1 MEMKL
6 SCMLGINFNMMH
18 IIFEVEMEFA
28 GSRWFKVDFHCHSPG
43 SDDYPKPE
51 ESQDVI
57 YGCTPEEWLLAQMA
71 QEIDCVVLSDHNTG
85 RWLDT
90 ARNTLQQLK
99 DRNISGELPNYRDIH
114 IIPAV
119 ELTAA
124 GNCHVLGLFDEA
136 STSETISNITGS
148 CGLRPDQEK
157 GNHQAILGSGVPEV
171 ISKIHVANGIAI
183 LAHVDKAKGIFQNTN
198 QEEIRAAFEAKP
210 DAVELIGNFA
220 DLGGF
225 ERALIK
231 DLAQVK
237 GSDAHC
243 REQMGRSYT
252 WVKMVSP
259 SFEGIKVALADPQH
273 CIIKDGEPPR
283 SPNNKI
289 SKLTLKTRM
298 CKDDANS
305 AITIN
310 LSPWYT
316 AIIGSRGSGKSTLV
330 EAIRLALRRDT
341 SAIEPKLPS
350 DVEKRLV
357 DFKNTND
364 GAVTADSFIDLEYD
378 KDGYQYK
385 LKWTPTSHGLSKL
398 DADSGEWVDDPTFDT
413 SRFPISIY
421 SQKMLFDI
429 ATKPN
434 AFLRVIDDSE
444 IVNISQW
451 TKQNEQLKNDYKAF
465 CHQLRELDRQLNEIP
480 KLQGAL
486 IDVDNKLKTLETC
499 GLSAKQQQLA
509 TYQKEMV
516 EASAAISTLTSNIT
530 DIRNIITEYDEVS
543 VAEEDGEQKEWLLAV
558 NEIQKTLITNI
569 SEQTKYAEELLNGI
583 KQQNYFM
590 QLKANIASI
599 TEEMKQALAVL
610 HDAEISPD
618 KLDQLFNSKEEL
630 TCEVAKEEALRGKR
644 EGIAEKRDT
653 ALLKIIEHRSALTK
667 KRKTFIENLELADL
681 HIKVLPLASNSD
693 ELVAG
698 YQTATGIDRFSS
710 YILDKERQTGLLN
723 KINVLDRFKPQMEE
737 QRFNEVMKLKQFH
750 KECKVNP
757 NCADY
762 DIHGTLKTRIN
773 QLSDEQLDNFSCWFP
788 DDGIDI
794 KFSDESGNK
803 RPLDKASPGQKS
815 ASMLTFLM
823 SYGNDPLILDQPED
837 DLDCAM
843 LAQTVIPAISKN
855 KQRRQLIIV
864 THSAPIVVNGDAE
877 YIVGMKQN
885 QMRLKSHI
893 VGGIQQQ
900 DVKEFI
906 CHQMEGGEKAFRSR
920 FKRIIG

>member
-1 MEMKL
+1 MNL
-6 SCMLGINFNMMH
+6 SCMLGIKLNMMH
-18 IIFEVEMEFA
+18 ILSEVKMEPV
-28 GSRWFKVDFHCHSPG
+28 GSRWFKVDFHCHSQG

-51 ESQDVI
+51 SQDAI
-57 YGCTPEEWLLAQMA
+57 NGCSAEEWLLAQMA

-85 RWLDT
+85 RWLDI
-90 ARNTLQQLK
+90 ARDALK
-99 DRNISGELPNYRDIH
+99 NLKNRNILGELPNYRDIH

-136 STSETISNITGS
+136 STSETISNVVGS
-148 CGLRPDQEK
+148 CGLRPDPEK

-171 ISKIHVANGIAI
+171 ISRIHVANGIAI

-210 DAVELIGNFA
+210 DAVELIGNFN

-225 ERALIK
+225 EKALIK

-243 REQMGRSYT
+243 REHMGRSYT

-298 CKDDANS
+298 CKDEANS

-316 AIIGSRGSGKSTLV
+316 AIVGSRGSGKSTLV
-330 EAIRLALRRDT
+330 EAIRLTLRRDT
-341 SAIEPKLPS
+341 SANEPKLPT

-385 LKWTPTSHGLSKL
+385 LKWTPTSHGLSKV
-398 DADSGEWVDDPTFDT
+398 DADSGEWVEDPTFDT

-486 IDVDNKLKTLETC
+486 VDVDNKLKTLEAC
-499 GLSAKQQQLA
+499 GLSEKQQQLA
-509 TYQKEMV
+509 IYQKEM
-516 EASAAISTLTSNIT
+516 AQANAAISTLSSNIN
-530 DIRNIITEYDEVS
+530 DIKSLVSEYDEVS
-543 VAEEDGEQKEWLLAV
+543 VAEEDGELKEWLLSV
-558 NEIQKTLITNI
+558 SEVQKTLITNI
-569 SEQTKYAEELLNGI
+569 SEQTKQAEESLIVI
-583 KQQNYFM
+583 KQQDYFM
-590 QLKANIASI
+590 QLEASI
-599 TEEMKQALAVL
+599 AVITEKMKQTLEALQ
-610 HDAEISPD
+610 DAEIGPD
-618 KLDQLFNSKEEL
+618 KLDLLLNSKEEL
-630 TCEVAKEEALRGKR
+630 TREVAKEEALR
-644 EGIAEKRDT
+644 EKRDVIADKRDI
-653 ALLKIIEHRSALTK
+653 ALSNLIKHRSELTK
-667 KRKTFIENLELADL
+667 QRKAFIENLELTDL

-693 ELVAG
+693 ELISS

-710 YILDKERQTGLLN
+710 HILDKDRQTGLLHL
-723 KINVLDRFKPQMEE
+723 IDELERFNPQMEE

-750 KECKVNP
+750 KECKINP
-757 NCADY
+757 NCASY
-762 DIHGTLKTRIN
+762 DIHRALKTRIS
-773 QLSDEQLDNFSCWFP
+773 QLSDEQLDNFDCWFP

-823 SYGNDPLILDQPED
+823 SYGSDPLILDQPED

-855 KQRRQLIIV
+855 KQRRQLIVV

-885 QMRLKSHI
+885 QMRLTSHI

-900 DVKEFI
+900 DVKDFI